1 MPKKNI
7 IAENR
12 VITMSDINA
21 DFLEYAKKLSCKN
34 YLSVDGKKFGKSAW
48 DKIKRWQ
55 QPYLIRDVFKVT
67 GVPFGKEK
75 PIKTHLALLYINTK
89 KKNGGGTGHTMR
101 ICEALG
107 VPVIGYETWKDY

>member
-7 IAENR
+7 VTGNR
-12 VITMSDINA
+12 VITISDINP
-21 DFLEYAKKLSCKN
+21 DFWKYAKKLSCEN

-75 PIKTHLALLYINTK
+75 PIKTHLAILYINTK
-89 KKNGGGTGHTMR
+89 KKNGGGTGHTMLV
-101 ICEALG
+101 CKQQG
-107 VPVIGYETWKDY
+107 VPVILQKEWMDW